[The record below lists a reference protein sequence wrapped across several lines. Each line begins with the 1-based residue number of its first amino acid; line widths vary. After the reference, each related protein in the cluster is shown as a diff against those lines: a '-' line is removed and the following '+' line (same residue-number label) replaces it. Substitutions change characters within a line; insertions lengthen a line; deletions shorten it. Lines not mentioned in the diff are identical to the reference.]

1 MLFMPGDP
9 NIERPAAAARE
20 RITVPLLYDRK
31 RRAERIVAV
40 TAYDY
45 PSARLADR
53 AGVDIVLVGD
63 TVGIMALGYDTTV
76 PVTLDDMLHHVRS
89 VRRGL
94 KWALLLADMPFGS
107 YEASSDDAI
116 RNSVRL
122 MKEGGAQAVKIEGG
136 AWLADSILRMTNAG
150 IPVVGHL
157 GLMPQSVHLIGGH
170 KAQGREPEQAEKIR
184 EDALALQ
191 AAGAVAI
198 VLEAVPATLAAE
210 ISGELSIPT
219 IGIGAGPGCDGQVQ
233 VWHDI
238 LGIPP
243 GKQYRHVKRYAAVG
257 EVIETA
263 IRTYADEVRGN
274 VFPARENSL

>member
-1 MLFMPGDP
+1 MAGDA
-9 NIERPAAAARE
+9 NVDRSPAPARE
-20 RITVPLLYDRK
+20 RITVPLLRERK
-31 RRAERIVAV
+31 RQGERIVTV

-53 AGVDIVLVGD
+53 AGVDVVLVGD

-94 KWALLLADMPFGS
+94 KWALLLADLPFGT
-107 YEASSDDAI
+107 YETGSDDAI

-136 AWLADSILRMTNAG
+136 AWLADIVRRMTNAG
-150 IPVVGHL
+150 IPVVGHI
-157 GLMPQSVHLIGGH
+157 GLMPQSVHLLGGH
-170 KAQGREPEQAEKIR
+170 KAQGKDAQEAERIL
-184 EDALALQ
+184 EDALALES
-191 AAGAVAI
+191 AGAVAI
-198 VLEAVPATLAAE
+198 VLEAIPATLAAQ
-210 ISGELSIPT
+210 ITGQLAVPT
-219 IGIGAGPGCDGQVQ
+219 IGIGAGPRCDGQVQ

-243 GKQYRHVKRYAAVG
+243 GKPYRHVKRYASVG
-257 EVIETA
+257 EVIESA
-263 IRTYADEVRGN
+263 LRTYADEVRTGA
-274 VFPARENSL
+274 FPTKENSF

>member
-1 MLFMPGDP
+1 MHLMAADANSGRPPGP
-9 NIERPAAAARE
+9 ARE
-20 RITVPLLYDRK
+20 RITVPMLQERK
-31 RRAERIVAV
+31 RQETRIVAV

-53 AGVDIVLVGD
+53 AGVDVILVGD

-107 YEASSDDAI
+107 YESGSDDAI

-136 AWLADSILRMTNAG
+136 AWLAGTVRRMTNTG
-150 IPVVGHL
+150 IPVVGHI
-157 GLMPQSVHLIGGH
+157 GLLPQSVHLIGGH
-170 KAQGREPEQAEKIR
+170 KTQGKDAADAARIL

-191 AAGAVAI
+191 DAGAVGV
-198 VLEAVPATLAAE
+198 VLEAIPAALAAQ
-210 ISGELSIPT
+210 ITGQLSIPT
-219 IGIGAGPGCDGQVQ
+219 IGIGAGAGCDGQVQ
-233 VWHDI
+233 VWHDL

-243 GKQYRHVKRYAAVG
+243 GKQYRHVKRYASVG
-257 EVIETA
+257 EVIESA
-263 IRTYADEVRGN
+263 LRTYADEVRGGA
-274 VFPARENSL
+274 FPTKENSL

>member
-1 MLFMPGDP
+1 MQVMAGDANTDRLPGP
-9 NIERPAAAARE
+9 TRE
-20 RITVPLLYDRK
+20 RITVPLLRERK
-31 RRAERIVAV
+31 QNDTRIVAV

-94 KWALLLADMPFGS
+94 KWALLLADMPFGA
-107 YEASSDDAI
+107 YETGSDDAI

-122 MKEGGAQAVKIEGG
+122 MKEGGAQAVKLEGG
-136 AWLADSILRMTNAG
+136 AWLADTVRRMTNAG
-150 IPVVGHL
+150 IPVVGHI
-157 GLMPQSVHLIGGH
+157 GLLPQSVHLIGGH
-170 KAQGREPEQAEKIR
+170 KAQGKDAVEAARIL

-191 AAGAVAI
+191 DAGAVGI
-198 VLEAVPATLAAE
+198 VLEAIPATLAAQ
-210 ISGELSIPT
+210 ITGRLSIPT
-219 IGIGAGPGCDGQVQ
+219 IGIGAGAGCDGQVQ
-233 VWHDI
+233 VWHDL

-243 GKQYRHVKRYAAVG
+243 GKQYRHVKRYASVG
-257 EVIETA
+257 EVIESA
-263 IRTYADEVRGN
+263 LREYAAEVRGGA
-274 VFPARENSL
+274 FPTKENSL

>member
-1 MLFMPGDP
+1 MAADANSGRPPGP
-9 NIERPAAAARE
+9 ARE
-20 RITVPLLYDRK
+20 RITVPMLQERK
-31 RRAERIVAV
+31 RQETRIVAV

-53 AGVDIVLVGD
+53 AGVDVILVGD

-107 YEASSDDAI
+107 YESGSDDAI

-136 AWLADSILRMTNAG
+136 AWLAGTVRRMTNTG
-150 IPVVGHL
+150 IPVVGHI
-157 GLMPQSVHLIGGH
+157 GLLPQSVHLIGGH
-170 KAQGREPEQAEKIR
+170 KTQGKDAADAARIL

-191 AAGAVAI
+191 DAGAVGV
-198 VLEAVPATLAAE
+198 VLEAIPAALAAQ
-210 ISGELSIPT
+210 ITGQLSIPT
-219 IGIGAGPGCDGQVQ
+219 IGIGAGAGCDGQVQ
-233 VWHDI
+233 VWHDL

-243 GKQYRHVKRYAAVG
+243 GKQYRHVKRYASVG
-257 EVIETA
+257 EVIESA
-263 IRTYADEVRGN
+263 LRTYADEVRGGA
-274 VFPARENSL
+274 FPTKENSL